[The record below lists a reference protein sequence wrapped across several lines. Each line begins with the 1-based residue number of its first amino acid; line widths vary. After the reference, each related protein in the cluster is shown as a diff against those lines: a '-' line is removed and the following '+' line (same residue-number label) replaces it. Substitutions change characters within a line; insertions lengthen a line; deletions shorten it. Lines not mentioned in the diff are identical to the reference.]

1 MRPTA
6 SHALKKV
13 VAKRNRG
20 GSTAGRRKAMRTP
33 TMNRGGFL
41 TRRRSGEATVDG
53 DTIIMPTA
61 AEVTARRHR
70 SQLLKNQAK
79 ERLLLK
85 QQIHELQAKR
95 LRTRKGVDAKMER
108 REIGKYITN
117 LRKQMTV
124 KQTADRT
131 KADKQIEGAVY
142 GNLVADDAEN
152 EDEDVCAHDD
162 ADTGASTASSS
173 FMSLLTSKMKAIKRK
188 GDSSGAGDSAAGGSK
203 SCIFPQQQ
211 SSSHRGAELPTLA
224 ARQAEE
230 LRDLFACITD

>member
-1 MRPTA
+1 
-6 SHALKKV
+6 
-13 VAKRNRG
+13 
-20 GSTAGRRKAMRTP
+20 
-33 TMNRGGFL
+33 
-41 TRRRSGEATVDG
+41 
-53 DTIIMPTA
+53 
-61 AEVTARRHR
+61 
-70 SQLLKNQAK
+70 
-79 ERLLLK
+79 
-85 QQIHELQAKR
+85 
-95 LRTRKGVDAKMER
+95 MER

-142 GNLVADDAEN
+142 GNLVAKDDAEN